1 MSCRTCN
8 NFHGDPC
15 PCCRTLLRLKFLI
28 TQGILPQEHEAK
40 VLGVLRQ
47 AGWVCFVGKPQTP
60 AFQLGW
66 VLTFWWARAVYSYAL
81 GTIEVRKRKY
91 ANTLLRRSLCLRPRG
106 YADRCVHADTYANT
120 LLRRL
125 LRLFCCFV
133 GTPTA
138 APSAVAL
145 LRRYS
150 DQVSRRCVYADTLFR
165 GSKILTRLRHC
176 CPWLR

>member
-1 MSCRTCN
+1 LRRQN
-8 NFHGDPC
+8 KPFHPFWG
-15 PCCRTLLRLKFLI
+15 RLPLKRKSS
-28 TQGILPQEHEAK
+28 THW
-40 VLGVLRQ
+40 Q